1 MIQIGGTM
9 KHLLIGI
16 FFLGAL
22 SSASE
27 IITIDFEPHFTY
39 RDIDFSC
46 DYHPLLKIFNL
57 TAEVEQGRVIRAK
70 IKKSKSMDPSQT
82 IELSN
87 DEIDSLQIIFWGSS
101 RIPMLSSFIASSRML
116 DLLFMGGEKPTGEG
130 CAPPEKLTEISP
142 ANFKFQYRIPSLA
155 DGSAPYEILSNTG
168 IFRGT
173 NEKSV
178 PFRIEFSLS
187 QRF

>member
-1 MIQIGGTM
+1 M
-9 KHLLIGI
+9 KQFLIGI
-16 FFLGAL
+16 LFFGAL

-27 IITIDFEPHFTY
+27 IVTIDFEPHFTY

-57 TAEVEQGRVIRAK
+57 TAEMEEGRIIRAK
-70 IKKSKSMDPSQT
+70 IKKKKSMDPGQV
-82 IELSN
+82 IELSPEEMN
-87 DEIDSLQIIFWGSS
+87 SLQIIFWSDS
-101 RIPMLSSFIASSRML
+101 RIPMLSSFVASTRML
-116 DLLFMGGEKPTGEG
+116 DLLFRGGEKTTGEG
-130 CAPPEKLTEISP
+130 CAPPERLAEIAPS
-142 ANFKFQYRIPSLA
+142 NFSFQYRIPSLA
-155 DGSAPYEILSNTG
+155 EGSAPYELLSNTG

-173 NEKSV
+173 TEKAV